1 MLGLFD
7 MVFGC
12 VPPMVRCECWVCLS
26 DMVLD
31 GCVALMVRRK
41 CWVGH
46 SDLGSDISAEEDLH
60 GDYAYN
66 QHEKVLV
73 L

>member
-1 MLGLFD
+1 MF
-7 MVFGC
+7 
-12 VPPMVRCECWVCLS
+12 LS

-31 GCVALMVRRK
+31 VFLSWSGVSA
-41 CWVGH
+41 GH

-60 GDYAYN
+60 GSQAYN
-66 QHEKVLV
+66 QHEKGLA